1 METVFL
7 IGRILFGGYFISSA
21 INHFMDSETM
31 TEYAESKNVPMP
43 KIAVLGTGAL
53 MALGGLGIVLGAF
66 PQLAILLLILFLLP
80 TTVVMHDFWNAE

>member
-31 TEYAESKNVPMP
+31 TEYAESKMYQCR
-43 KIAVLGTGAL
+43 K
-53 MALGGLGIVLGAF
+53 
-66 PQLAILLLILFLLP
+66 
-80 TTVVMHDFWNAE
+80 

>member
-1 METVFL
+1 
-7 IGRILFGGYFISSA
+7 
-21 INHFMDSETM
+21 
-31 TEYAESKNVPMP
+31 MP

-80 TTVVMHDFWNAE
+80 TTVVMHDFWNAEGQEKQMEMINFTKNIALIGALIMLLTLSTPWLNSVGL